1 MDRKDLF
8 RACFT
13 RLTLAA
19 LTVGASTCGGG
30 GGRSVPFDDLAGDLT
45 NAECDFLVA
54 CGAAPDRT
62 TCLASI
68 GLDSVQFATMKADI
82 AAGIVVYDGQA
93 AGACIDVFK
102 SLVSCKQTAMGD
114 TGQRL
119 DATCGKVFT
128 GTLPAGGACFFSDE
142 CANRGICGSQTCSG
156 SCCAGTCVARPA
168 PIPLGGDCSSPLQ
181 YQDCIEGTVCA
192 ANATGGGS
200 CKVPLAAGARC
211 GPYDRCVRPY
221 QCGGIDPVTS
231 EGTCTGPPGQ
241 GQACDMSGN
250 CDDSPRLLRP
260 DQNVCTSRIAV
271 GSPCSAPEGC
281 ISYATCDGTTCV
293 AMPGPGSSCDPAA
306 VDPCLLSLSCDTT
319 MHCALPP
326 PAAGCR

>member
-1 MDRKDLF
+1 MHRRVQEPGVVQTDRNGGHRAKARRDL
-8 RACFT
+8 REGVHGHAPRRR
-13 RLTLAA
+13 RLL
-19 LTVGASTCGGG
+19 LQ
-30 GGRSVPFDDLAGDLT
+30 RRMREPGDLR
-45 NAECDFLVA
+45 A
-54 CGAAPDRT
+54 
-62 TCLASI
+62 
-68 GLDSVQFATMKADI
+68 
-82 AAGIVVYDGQA
+82 
-93 AGACIDVFK
+93 
-102 SLVSCKQTAMGD
+102 
-114 TGQRL
+114 
-119 DATCGKVFT
+119 
-128 GTLPAGGACFFSDE
+128 
-142 CANRGICGSQTCSG
+142 
-156 SCCAGTCVARPA
+156 ARPVRQLLRRDLRGEAA

-192 ANATGGGS
+192 ADATGGGS

-250 CDDSPRLLRP
+250 CDDSRDYCDRTT
-260 DQNVCTSRIAV
+260 NMCTSRIAV
-271 GSPCSAPEGC
+271 GDPCSAPEGC

-306 VDPCLLSLSCDTT
+306 VDSCSLSLSCDTT

-326 PAAGCR
+326 PAASCR

>member
-1 MDRKDLF
+1 MDRKDSF
-8 RACFT
+8 RACFA

-30 GGRSVPFDDLAGDLT
+30 GGRSVPFDDLAGDST

-54 CGAAPDRT
+54 CGAAPDRA

-68 GLDSVQFATMKADI
+68 GLNSTQLATMKTDI

-102 SLVSCKQTAMGD
+102 SLVSCKQTAIGD

-142 CANRGICGSQTCSG
+142 CANQGICGSQTCSG

-192 ANATGGGS
+192 ADATGGGS

-221 QCGGIDPVTS
+221 QCGGISIPSPAKAHAPALPARDRPAICRAIAT
-231 EGTCTGPPGQ
+231 TAATTATGPRTCAPAGL
-241 GQACDMSGN
+241 
-250 CDDSPRLLRP
+250 P
-260 DQNVCTSRIAV
+260 
-271 GSPCSAPEGC
+271 SATPARRRKAC
-281 ISYATCDGTTCV
+281 ISTQPATERRASRCPDL
-293 AMPGPGSSCDPAA
+293 APAA
-306 VDPCLLSLSCDTT
+306 IRPRPIHARS
-319 MHCALPP
+319 A
-326 PAAGCR
+326 